1 MPSLCRRGG
10 FFRALQVL
18 LSATVL
24 GGAGMGALYGGP
36 VFIPNGSF
44 EAPLAPPPYVAPYVE
59 LRIDAW
65 QKTPKVFWW
74 DETAYGP
81 WDQLIGIFA
90 NTPPGDPSR
99 LENCDGSQALYLFA
113 NPGVGVFQ
121 DYDSIGSSTN
131 APSHAFDA
139 RFEVGQS
146 YRLTAGVTIS
156 YYQPPTN
163 GATLEL
169 SLYYRD
175 AASNQVTVAATSIT
189 NAPGVF
195 DAVTNLVDFQVNVP
209 TVAAGDA
216 WAGRHIGIAILATG
230 ELSMAGGVWDV
241 DNVRLAATQAPMLTG
256 TAVSN
261 GQVSFTLL
269 SEPGRVFEI
278 LATTNPAQAL
288 SLWASLGLVTN
299 HTGSVSFSEPAA
311 HFPGRFYR
319 ARQLP

>member
-36 VFIPNGSF
+36 VFVPNGSF
-44 EAPLAPPPYVAPYVE
+44 EAPLHR
-59 LRIDAW
+59 LRMSRLMSSCRLMRGRRLQSILVGRDGVWA
-65 QKTPKVFWW
+65 V
-74 DETAYGP
+74 
-81 WDQLIGIFA
+81 DQLIGIFA
-90 NTPPGDPSR
+90 NTPPVTPPAWKTATGARRCICLPI
-99 LENCDGSQALYLFA
+99 L
-113 NPGVGVFQ
+113 GVGVFQ

-175 AASNQVTVAATSIT
+175 AASNQVDCTPPAS
-189 NAPGVF
+189 
-195 DAVTNLVDFQVNVP
+195 P
-209 TVAAGDA
+209 TLRGC
-216 WAGRHIGIAILATG
+216 
-230 ELSMAGGVWDV
+230 
-241 DNVRLAATQAPMLTG
+241 LT
-256 TAVSN
+256 
-261 GQVSFTLL
+261 
-269 SEPGRVFEI
+269 P
-278 LATTNPAQAL
+278 
-288 SLWASLGLVTN
+288 
-299 HTGSVSFSEPAA
+299 
-311 HFPGRFYR
+311 
-319 ARQLP
+319 